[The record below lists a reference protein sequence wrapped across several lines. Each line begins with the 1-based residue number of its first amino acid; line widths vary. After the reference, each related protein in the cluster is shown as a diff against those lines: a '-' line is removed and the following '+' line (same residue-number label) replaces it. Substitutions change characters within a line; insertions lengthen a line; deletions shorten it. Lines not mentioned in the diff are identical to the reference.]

1 MSVVVAWV
9 FYDAWW
15 GLLCFPLVAY
25 VNGLRYADK
34 KKKAREKQFMVEY
47 KEFLLGLI
55 ASLESGYSVE
65 NAFVEAEQTI
75 LRMFGREGVIAS
87 ELHRLNGK
95 VALMHPVERAFL
107 EFAETFSYEEAI
119 SFANIFAF
127 AKRLGGDY
135 VKNIRR
141 TAEKIEEKVE
151 LKQEIVAA
159 VAEKQMELNVMT
171 VMPMAII
178 AYLRVGSDEFLA
190 PMYHNIGGAIFMT
203 LCIGLYVAAII
214 LGKRIVDIRV

>member
-1 MSVVVAWV
+1 MVAWV

-15 GLLCFPLVAY
+15 GLLCLPIVVYA
-25 VNGLRYADK
+25 NGKRYADK
-34 KKKAREKQFMVEY
+34 KAKTVEKQFMVEY

-55 ASLESGYSVE
+55 SSLESGYSVE

-75 LRMFGREGVIAS
+75 VRMFGKNGVIAG
-87 ELHRLNGK
+87 ELHRLNAK
-95 VALMHPVERAFL
+95 VALKNPVEQAFL
-107 EFAETFSYEEAI
+107 EFAAVFSYEEAEN
-119 SFANIFAF
+119 FANIFVF

-135 VKNIRR
+135 IKNIRR

-151 LKQEIVAA
+151 LKQEITAA

-178 AYLRVGSDEFLA
+178 TYLRIGSGEFLA
-190 PMYHNIGGAIFMT
+190 PMYHNFGGAVFMT
-203 LCIGLYVAAII
+203 GCICLYAAAIV
-214 LGKRIVDIRV
+214 LGKKIVDIRV

>member
-1 MSVVVAWV
+1 MAILIAWI

-15 GLLCFPLVAY
+15 GMLCLPAAAY
-25 VNGLRYADK
+25 VNGIRYRDK
-34 KKKAREKQFMVEY
+34 KRKATEKQFMVEY
-47 KEFLLGLI
+47 REFLLGLI
-55 ASLESGYSVE
+55 SSLESGYSVE

-75 LRMFGREGVIAS
+75 LRMFGDKSVIAG
-87 ELHRLNGK
+87 ELHRLNAK
-95 VALMHPVERAFL
+95 VELKCPVERAFV
-107 EFAETFSYEEAI
+107 EFAEAFPYEEATN
-119 SFANIFAF
+119 FANIFSF

-135 VKNIRR
+135 IRNIRR

-178 AYLRVGSDEFLA
+178 AYLRIGSGEFLA
-190 PMYHNIGGAIFMT
+190 PMYHNLFGAVFMT
-203 LCIGLYVAAII
+203 VCIALYAAAIA
-214 LGKRIVDIRV
+214 LGKKIVDIRV